1 MIIFAV
7 SIFVGTVVGLV
18 LAIAVVIYFLRMLRE
33 VRPGVSP
40 WGLHVFYNPLNV
52 LFRPNLLTDRGLM
65 WRRRLGI
72 SIALFL
78 AVSLAV
84 FLLVQL

>member
-52 LFRPNLLTDRGLM
+52 LFRPNLLDFI
-65 WRRRLGI
+65 LGTHPI
-72 SIALFL
+72 STKGTTELGRSEATKRF
-78 AVSLAV
+78 
-84 FLLVQL
+84 